1 MGQLLKLM
9 QVKALCRR
17 AHVDKVDAGP
27 KGVVIG
33 FRDNHFADPAGLVRF
48 VQKEGPRAKVRP
60 DMRVA
65 FMRDF
70 DTPEERLEGTR
81 VILRALVGIAEKK
94 AA

>member
-1 MGQLLKLM
+1 MKL
-9 QVKALCRR
+9 
-17 AHVDKVDAGP
+17 
-27 KGVVIG
+27 
-33 FRDNHFADPAGLVRF
+33 

-70 DTPEERLEGTR
+70 DTPEQRLDGTR
-81 VILRALVGIAEKK
+81 TILRTLVGIAEKK